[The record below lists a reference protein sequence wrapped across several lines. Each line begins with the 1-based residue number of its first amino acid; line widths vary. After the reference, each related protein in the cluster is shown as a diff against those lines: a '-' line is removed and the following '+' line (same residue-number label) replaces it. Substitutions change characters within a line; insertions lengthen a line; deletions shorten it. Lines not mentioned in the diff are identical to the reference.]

1 MAFIINGVKI
11 KEKDDYV
18 QLGNRTKC
26 NSTILETYY
35 SDLKNLSKTIHEPMS
50 VILDNMIIYFQENPK
65 ELDKL
70 IKMCKNYG

>member
-11 KEKDDYV
+11 KEREDYL
-18 QLGNRTKC
+18 QLGIRCKNNTTMLK
-26 NSTILETYY
+26 SLY
-35 SDLKNLSKTIHEPMS
+35 SDLQNLSKTIHEPMG
-50 VILDNMIIYFQENPK
+50 VILDNMVIYFQENPD